1 MLFSMEYK
9 AIVIVKAL
17 LNMYTSDQ
25 SKFQKKIHEI
35 NCRFLKYLCGIYSL
49 FSAILL
55 FVDIVHGGQ
64 NL

>member
-25 SKFQKKIHEI
+25 FKFQKKIHEI
-35 NCRFLKYLCGIYSL
+35 NCVGF
-49 FSAILL
+49 
-55 FVDIVHGGQ
+55 
-64 NL
+64 